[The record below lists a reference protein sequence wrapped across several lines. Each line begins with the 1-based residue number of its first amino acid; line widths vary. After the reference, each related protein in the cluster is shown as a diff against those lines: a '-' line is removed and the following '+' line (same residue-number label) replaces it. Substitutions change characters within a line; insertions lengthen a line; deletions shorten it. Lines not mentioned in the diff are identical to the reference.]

1 MLPAMAKKFAW
12 WKLLGLAGLLG
23 GVATGAAI
31 TRQERERRS
40 YSADE
45 IRERLHARH
54 SEIEDPS

>member
-1 MLPAMAKKFAW
+1 MAKKFAW

-31 TRQERERRS
+31 TRQERERRA

-45 IRERLHARH
+45 IRARLHRRH
-54 SEIEDPS
+54 SEIEDHS